1 MGSLLG
7 YLTLNTEL
15 LLEMFREFCLEGIFL
30 RCPSRWLAVG
40 MISWFVAAMVALET
54 DGPLCDVGRSTSAAK
69 RGLTT
74 TIGRH
79 SHVIRLNWLAVFL
92 GLVFLAGAAIAQ
104 SPDWD
109 ALGKRWWSHV
119 QYLADDKLE
128 GRDVGTPGFEKAAAY
143 MAEQF
148 HAAGL
153 QPAGADGYRQPMD
166 FDVVRIDETR
176 CSLDLLRDG
185 KPEAVRLGDDATL
198 GVNSHAAENVE
209 AGAVFVGYGLTVPEL
224 KYDDLAGLDVKGKIV
239 VFVTG
244 GPADMPGPIKA
255 HYQSG
260 EERRKELLK
269 AGVVGTIAIPNPK
282 SAEVPWS
289 RIAAS
294 RFQPRMELRDPG
306 EDVAPPLQ
314 VGILFN
320 PERADMLF
328 AGSGHTF
335 AEILAALNADKP
347 LPHFPL
353 AMRVRARVGFN
364 RSEVKSENVV
374 GVLPGSDPELKKEYV
389 VVSAHLDHLGI
400 GEPVNG
406 DRIYNGAMDDASGD
420 ASLIEIARAMNE
432 SGAKPKRSIVFLS
445 VTGEEKGEL
454 GSEYFAAHPTVRGPI
469 IADINMDM
477 YLPLFPLKY
486 LEVQGLGESSLGE
499 DIRAVAEGAGVQI
512 QADKEPEHNR
522 FIRSDQY
529 SFIKKGIPSLAFK
542 FGYVP
547 GTPEEKIFKA
557 WYVERYHGPA
567 DDVNQPVDKAA
578 AAQFNAILE
587 KLVLRVADTEPRPEW
602 KQDSFFRR
610 FIK

>member
-1 MGSLLG
+1 MTRFSCLLAALV
-7 YLTLNTEL
+7 LTLACGT
-15 LLEMFREFCLEGIFL
+15 
-30 RCPSRWLAVG
+30 
-40 MISWFVAAMVALET
+40 AL
-54 DGPLCDVGRSTSAAK
+54 
-69 RGLTT
+69 
-74 TIGRH
+74 
-79 SHVIRLNWLAVFL
+79 
-92 GLVFLAGAAIAQ
+92 AQ

-109 ALGKRWWSHV
+109 ALGKQWWSHV
-119 QYLADDKLE
+119 QFLADDALE
-128 GRDVGTPGFEKAAAY
+128 GRDTGSRGFEKAADY
-143 MAEQF
+143 MAQQF
-148 HAAGL
+148 NAAGL
-153 QPAGADGYRQPMD
+153 QPAGVNGYRQPMD
-166 FDVVRIDETR
+166 FDVVRIDEAHS
-176 CSLDLLRDG
+176 SLELLRDG
-185 KPEAVRLGDDATL
+185 KAEPVKLGDDAIL

-209 AGAVFVGYGLTVPEL
+209 AAAVFVGYGLTVPEL
-224 KYDDLAGLDVKGKIV
+224 HYDDLAGLDVKGKIA

-244 GPADMPGPIKA
+244 GPADMSGPIKA

-260 EERRKELLK
+260 EERRRALVK
-269 AGVVGTIAIPNPK
+269 AGVIGVVAIPNPK

-294 RFQPRMELRDPG
+294 RFQPRMDLRDPG
-306 EDVAPPLQ
+306 QDAPPPLQ
-314 VGILFN
+314 VSILFN
-320 PERADMLF
+320 TDRAEMLF

-335 AEILAALNADKP
+335 QDVLAAINADKP

-353 AMRVRARVGFN
+353 AVKIRSRVGMT

-374 GVLPGSDPELKKEYV
+374 GLLPGSDPQLKNEYV
-389 VVSAHLDHLGI
+389 VVSAHLDHLGV

-420 ASLIEIARAMNE
+420 ASLIEIARALKN
-432 SGAKPKRSIVFLS
+432 SAARPKRSILFLS

-454 GSEYFAAHPTVRGPI
+454 GSQYFAAHPTVPGAI

-486 LEVQGLGESSLGE
+486 LEVQGLGESSLGK
-499 DIRAVAEGAGVQI
+499 DVRAVAEAAGVQI

-529 SFIKKGIPSLAFK
+529 SFIKKGVPSLAFK
-542 FGYVP
+542 FGYIP

-557 WYVERYHGPA
+557 WYNQRYHAPS
-567 DDVNQPVDKAA
+567 DDVNQPVDLAA

-587 KLVLRVADTEPRPEW
+587 KLVLRVADAEQRPAW

-610 FIK
+610 FVQ

>member
-1 MGSLLG
+1 MKDKAMKRLNRVAISLL
-7 YLTLNTEL
+7 
-15 LLEMFREFCLEGIFL
+15 
-30 RCPSRWLAVG
+30 
-40 MISWFVAAMVALET
+40 
-54 DGPLCDVGRSTSAAK
+54 
-69 RGLTT
+69 
-74 TIGRH
+74 
-79 SHVIRLNWLAVFL
+79 
-92 GLVFLAGAAIAQ
+92 LAGACTTAGAQ

-109 ALGKRWWSHV
+109 ALGKKWWSHI
-119 QYLADDKLE
+119 QFLADDALE
-128 GRDVGTPGFEKAAAY
+128 GRDTGSPGFEKAADY
-143 MAEQF
+143 MAQQF
-148 HAAGL
+148 QAVGL
-153 QPAGADGYRQPMD
+153 RPAGVNGYRQPMD
-166 FDVVRIDETR
+166 FDVVRIDESR
-176 CSLDLLRDG
+176 CSLDLLGDG
-185 KPEAVRLGDDATL
+185 KTEPVKLGDDATL
-198 GVNSHAAENVE
+198 GVNSHAAENIE
-209 AGAVFVGYGLTVPEL
+209 AAAVFVGYGLTVPEL
-224 KYDDLAGLDVKGKIV
+224 HYDDMAGLEVKGKIV

-260 EERRKELLK
+260 EERRRALAK
-269 AGVVGTIAIPNPK
+269 AGAIGVIAIPNPK

-306 EDVAPPLQ
+306 HDVPPPYQ
-314 VGILFN
+314 VSITFN
-320 PERADMLF
+320 PERAEMLF

-335 AEILAALNADKP
+335 QQILAALNADKP

-353 AMRVRARVGFN
+353 AVKIHSRLGVT

-374 GVLPGSDPELKKEYV
+374 GLLPGSDPQLKKEYV

-420 ASLIEIARAMNE
+420 ASLIEVARALKNSAE
-432 SGAKPKRSIVFLS
+432 QPKRSILFLS

-454 GSEYFAAHPTVRGPI
+454 GSEYFAAHPSVSGPI
-469 IADINMDM
+469 VADTNMDM

-486 LEVQGLGESSLGE
+486 LEVQGLGESSLG
-499 DIRAVAEGAGVQI
+499 DDVRAVAQAAGVQI

-529 SFIKKGIPSLAFK
+529 SFIKKGVPALAFK

-557 WYVERYHGPA
+557 WYHDRYHAPS
-567 DDVNQPVDKAA
+567 DDINQPVDFAA
-578 AAQFNAILE
+578 AAQFDAILE
-587 KLVLRVADTEPRPEW
+587 KLILRVANADQRPAW
-602 KQDSFFRR
+602 KSDSFFRR
-610 FIK
+610 FVQ

>member
-1 MGSLLG
+1 VRL
-7 YLTLNTEL
+7 
-15 LLEMFREFCLEGIFL
+15 
-30 RCPSRWLAVG
+30 
-40 MISWFVAAMVALET
+40 
-54 DGPLCDVGRSTSAAK
+54 
-69 RGLTT
+69 
-74 TIGRH
+74 
-79 SHVIRLNWLAVFL
+79 LNWLFACLFLAFLGGAVF
-92 GLVFLAGAAIAQ
+92 AQ
-104 SPDWD
+104 TPDWD
-109 ALGKRWWSHV
+109 ALGKRWWSHI
-119 QYLADDKLE
+119 QFLADDKLE
-128 GRDVGTPGFEKAAAY
+128 GRDTGSRGFEKAADY

-153 QPAGADGYRQPMD
+153 QPAGVDGYRQPMD

-185 KPEAVRLGDDATL
+185 KAESVKLGDDATL

-224 KYDDLAGLDVKGKIV
+224 KYDDLAGQDVKGKIV

-255 HYQSG
+255 HFQSG
-260 EERRKELLK
+260 EERRKGLLK
-269 AGVVGTIAIPNPK
+269 AGAIGTITIPNPK

-306 EDVAPPLQ
+306 HGVPPPLQ
-314 VGILFN
+314 VSILFN
-320 PERADMLF
+320 PARAEMLF
-328 AGSGHTF
+328 TGSGHTF
-335 AEILAALNADKP
+335 QEVLAALNADKP

-353 AMRVRARVGFN
+353 VVKIHARVGFT

-374 GVLPGSDPELKKEYV
+374 GAFPGSDPVLKKEYV

-420 ASLIEIARAMNE
+420 ASLIEIARALKD
-432 SGAKPKRSIVFLS
+432 SGAKPKRSILFLS

-454 GSEYFAAHPTVRGPI
+454 GSQYFASHPTVTGPI
-469 IADINMDM
+469 VADINMDM

-499 DIRAVAEGAGVQI
+499 DVRAVAEQAGVQV

-529 SFIKKGIPSLAFK
+529 SFIKQGVPSLAFK
-542 FGYVP
+542 FGYIP

-557 WYVERYHGPA
+557 WYTDRYHAPS
-567 DDVNQPVDKAA
+567 DDLSQPVDLAA

-587 KLVLRVADTEPRPEW
+587 KLALRVADADRRPEW
-602 KQDSFFRR
+602 KPDSFFRR
-610 FIK
+610 FVP